1 MTSPPRPP
9 SPPSGPPNS
18 INFSRRN
25 DRQPAPPSPE
35 RIVTLAESRN
45 LMANPSLESKLW
57 RADWGTRDHD
67 RTEKADQ
74 LFKILPSFQW
84 PGIKVGLRHGDPEEP
99 FAIDIRAHLER
110 NRAPIPFASAARNL
124 GQAWSRGIVLLAVQL
139 ESFSCDR

>member
-45 LMANPSLESKLW
+45 FMANPSPETELW
-57 RADWGTRDHD
+57 RADRGTKDHD

-74 LFKILPSFQW
+74 RFLNPARLQW
-84 PGIKVGLRHGDPEEP
+84 AYGMAKRK
-99 FAIDIRAHLER
+99 
-110 NRAPIPFASAARNL
+110 NL
-124 GQAWSRGIVLLAVQL
+124 LQL
-139 ESFSCDR
+139 TFTY